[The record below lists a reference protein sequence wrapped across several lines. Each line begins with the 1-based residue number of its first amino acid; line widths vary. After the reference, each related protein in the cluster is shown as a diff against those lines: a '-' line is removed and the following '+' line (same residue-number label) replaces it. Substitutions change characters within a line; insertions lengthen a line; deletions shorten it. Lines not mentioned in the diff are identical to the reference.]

1 MLQQIEAQIRTFKR
15 NKGIRI
21 IAFQKAKLSTTYK
34 LVYCSKP
41 KFEAIQRFVKPQRHL
56 LRHSYVLLA
65 QIGSLL
71 LPFLEIVADSPLLKI
86 SRNFRSSQFLKKP
99 NSLPTRQKKSCQLLV
114 INSEPVSTE
123 SHNCEF
129 LQQKLYLTLYRAVYK
144 CLVWN

>member
-1 MLQQIEAQIRTFKR
+1 MHFRKHR
-15 NKGIRI
+15 
-21 IAFQKAKLSTTYK
+21 LSTTYK

-99 NSLPTRQKKSCQLLV
+99 NSLPTRQKSRVSCLSSIPSQLAQNLTTASFYNRSYTLLYAV
-114 INSEPVSTE
+114 EYIN
-123 SHNCEF
+123 
-129 LQQKLYLTLYRAVYK
+129 
-144 CLVWN
+144 VWYEIN